1 MTRFRSLS
9 TFLILISVIEILV
22 TYAEGLEP
30 LTINNNLLDLAQ
42 LSGCAFCYLELK
54 FGKEYATMEMTKSEK
69 IRAGLQKS
77 FQSGSSAKAS
87 TVCYGYRLT
96 SSGELVVCPTE
107 AVIVFYIFERFE
119 AGDSYGKISAA
130 LADME
135 IVSPT
140 GKATWSRETI
150 SKLLTNEKYVGDVI
164 LGKTQVVG
172 GVQVKSFDAESQVC
186 MKNHHPAI
194 IPRELFDA
202 VQKEKHKRSRSQT
215 IV

>member
-1 MTRFRSLS
+1 M
-9 TFLILISVIEILV
+9 
-22 TYAEGLEP
+22 
-30 LTINNNLLDLAQ
+30 DLAQ
-42 LSGCAFCYLELK
+42 LSGCAFCHLELK
-54 FGKEYATMEMTKSEK
+54 FGKEYVTIELTKSEQ

-77 FQSGSSAKAS
+77 FQSGSSAKAL
-87 TVCYGYRLT
+87 TVCYDYQLT
-96 SSGELVVCPTE
+96 SSGELVVYPTE

-135 IVSPT
+135 IVSPS

-150 SKLLTNEKYVGDVI
+150 SKILANEKYVGDVI
-164 LGKTQVVG
+164 LGKTQVVD

-186 MKNHHPAI
+186 MKDHHPAI

-202 VQKEKHKRSRSQT
+202 VQREKRKRSRGRA
-215 IV
+215 IVR

>member
-1 MTRFRSLS
+1 MT
-9 TFLILISVIEILV
+9 T
-22 TYAEGLEP
+22 
-30 LTINNNLLDLAQ
+30 NNNLMDLAR
-42 LSGCAFCYLELK
+42 LSSCAFCYLELK
-54 FGKEYATMEMTKSEK
+54 FGKEYVTMELTKSEQ

-96 SSGELVVCPTE
+96 LSGELVIYPTE

-119 AGDSYGKISAA
+119 AGDSLGKISAA
-130 LADME
+130 LADLE

-140 GKATWSRETI
+140 GKAAWSRETI
-150 SKLLTNEKYVGDVI
+150 SKILANEKYVGDVI

-202 VQKEKHKRSRSQT
+202 VQKEKRKRSKCRV
-215 IV
+215 IAR

>member
-1 MTRFRSLS
+1 M
-9 TFLILISVIEILV
+9 
-22 TYAEGLEP
+22 
-30 LTINNNLLDLAQ
+30 DLAQ

-54 FGKEYATMEMTKSEK
+54 FGKEYVTMELTKSEQ

-77 FQSGSSAKAS
+77 FRSGASAKAS
-87 TVCYGYRLT
+87 TICYGYRLS
-96 SSGELVVCPTE
+96 SSGELVVYPTE

-119 AGDSYGKISAA
+119 AGDSYEKISSV

-164 LGKTQVVG
+164 LGKTQVVD

-186 MKNHHPAI
+186 MKDHHPAI

-202 VQKEKHKRSRSQT
+202 VQKEKRKRSRCQA
-215 IV
+215 IVR

>member
-1 MTRFRSLS
+1 M
-9 TFLILISVIEILV
+9 
-22 TYAEGLEP
+22 
-30 LTINNNLLDLAQ
+30 
-42 LSGCAFCYLELK
+42 EL
-54 FGKEYATMEMTKSEK
+54 TKSEQ

-96 SSGELVVCPTE
+96 LSGELVIYPTE

-119 AGDSYGKISAA
+119 AGDSLGKISAA
-130 LADME
+130 LADLE

-140 GKATWSRETI
+140 GKAAWSRETI
-150 SKLLTNEKYVGDVI
+150 SKILANEKYVGDVI

-202 VQKEKHKRSRSQT
+202 VQKEKRKRSKCRV
-215 IV
+215 IAR